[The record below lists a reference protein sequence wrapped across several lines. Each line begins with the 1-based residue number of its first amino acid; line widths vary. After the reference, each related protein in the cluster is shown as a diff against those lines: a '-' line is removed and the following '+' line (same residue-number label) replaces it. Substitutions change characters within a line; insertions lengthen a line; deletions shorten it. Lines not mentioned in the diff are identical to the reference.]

1 MKAKPKTT
9 RLGGTHAENPFQK
22 ARIKAGISQ
31 EKSAEHLPCGLRTLQ
46 RYEAGE
52 TKPDNCTR
60 RRMMDCY
67 KCEAADLSP
76 DRSLLDEKNGGD
88 AK

>member
-9 RLGGTHAENPFQK
+9 RLGGAHAENPFQK

-31 EKSAEHLPCGLRTLQ
+31 EKAADRLPCGLRTLQ

-52 TKPDNCTR
+52 TKPDNPTR

-76 DRSLLDEKNGGD
+76 DLSLLDGEIGGG
-88 AK
+88 AE